1 MPAVH
6 EPLQEPQA
14 ARVFE
19 LAAELFGVLS
29 TPLRL
34 RLLSALCNE
43 EKTVSQLL
51 AEIGTTQPNLSQHLT
66 VLYRAGILARRK
78 EGAQVYYRVQSE
90 KAAALCRRLCTQVA
104 IELDDRAQLPPQ
116 ERLVGRAV

>member
-1 MPAVH
+1 MPVTP

-66 VLYRAGILARRK
+66 VLYRAGIVARRR

-90 KAAALCRRLCTQVA
+90 KAAALCRSVCTQVA

-116 ERLVGRAV
+116 ERLVGRVA